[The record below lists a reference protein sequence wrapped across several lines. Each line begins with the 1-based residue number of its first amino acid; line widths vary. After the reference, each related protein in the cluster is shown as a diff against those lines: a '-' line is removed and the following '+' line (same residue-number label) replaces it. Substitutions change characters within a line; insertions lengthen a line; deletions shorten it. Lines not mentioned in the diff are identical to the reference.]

1 MSNVLLDHPLFKS
14 NCKPMSQ
21 PCMHGNQEVLLLTCQ
36 LTTIADDFQNQST
49 DLFTAL
55 QANLRLDGASIVRVI
70 YLALTFTNVKVRKH
84 VKTNQL
90 I

>member
-1 MSNVLLDHPLFKS
+1 MSCVITPFFKIQLQTYVS
-14 NCKPMSQ
+14 A
-21 PCMHGNQEVLLLTCQ
+21 MHGNQEILLLTCQ
-36 LTTIADDFQNQST
+36 LTIVADDGCQNQST